1 MGSLYRNRFVPGDDM
16 MMTEE
21 LKRRVVGGD
30 DCDILLVLVATVVMV
45 KGWLFVRVGD
55 CCIAVAG

>member
-1 MGSLYRNRFVPGDDM
+1 M

-21 LKRRVVGGD
+21 LKRRLVGGD

>member
-1 MGSLYRNRFVPGDDM
+1 
-16 MMTEE
+16 
-21 LKRRVVGGD
+21 
-30 DCDILLVLVATVVMV
+30 VATVVMV